1 MFPLLTNHAV
11 RLNRLTGRQIYITLL
26 ALKWQ
31 TQALRTGYSDWGRV
45 RGPGRGVGWEISIL
59 SITSQLMVWLI

>member
-31 TQALRTGYSDWGRV
+31 TQALRTGYSDWGR
-45 RGPGRGVGWEISIL
+45 GRRREVE
-59 SITSQLMVWLI
+59 